1 MLRILVADD
10 HPVVRRHIRNI
21 LQDEKDWVVC
31 GEART
36 GREAVAMALAEHPDV
51 VVLDL
56 SMPELDGLQAARL
69 IHEQFPETELI
80 LLTMHEPLELMDQLN
95 ACGVRTCIAKT
106 DLSDLV
112 CAVRELGRASPP
124 ALTRFSNRMSDVIDQ
139 SATPIPDATLTGVER
154 KIVKMLAQSRST
166 KEIADALSLTVRG
179 VENHRATIMG
189 KLSISSILD
198 LVHYALREK
207 LVETRDK

>member
-36 GREAVAMALAEHPDV
+36 GREAVTMTASERPDV

-69 IHEQFPETELI
+69 IHEQFPETDLI

-95 ACGVRTCIAKT
+95 AFGVRTCIAKT
-106 DLSDLV
+106 DLSELV

-124 ALTRFSNRMSDVIDQ
+124 VPKRSSNRMSDAIDE
-139 SATPIPDATLTGVER
+139 SATPIPAETLTGVER
-154 KIVKMLAQSRST
+154 KIVKMLAQSRSS
-166 KEIADALSLTVRG
+166 KEIAEALSLTVRG
-179 VENHRATIMG
+179 VENHRATIMR
-189 KLSISSILD
+189 KLSISSILE

-207 LVETRDK
+207 LVEDSR

>member
-1 MLRILVADD
+1 MLRILIADD
-10 HPVVRRHIRNI
+10 HTVVRRHIRNI
-21 LQDEKDWVVC
+21 LQEEKDWVVC

-36 GREAVAMALAEHPDV
+36 GREAVTMAAAEHPDV

-80 LLTMHEPLELMDQLN
+80 LLTMHEPHELMERLT
-95 ACGVRTCIAKT
+95 ACGVRTCIPKT

-112 CAVRELGRASPP
+112 CAVRDVVRVTAPASKRSSTRTAAATDP
-124 ALTRFSNRMSDVIDQ
+124 APTQI
-139 SATPIPDATLTGVER
+139 SAETLTAAER
-154 KIVKMLAQSRST
+154 KIVKMLAESRST
-166 KEIADALSLTVRG
+166 GEIADALSLTMESVKT
-179 VENHRATIMG
+179 HQATIMG
-189 KLSISSILD
+189 KLGFGSIFD

-207 LVETRDK
+207 LVETRDR